1 MSAKPKL
8 IVILGPTAVGKSDLA
23 VELAKDIHG
32 EIVSADSRQIYRGMT
47 IGTGKITKK
56 EMLGVPHHLLD
67 IVEPMTEYNVT
78 KYQRD
83 ANKAIKGILERQNT
97 PIICGGTGFYI
108 QAVINDVVYP
118 SVKPNKILRAKLE
131 KKTLTSL
138 LRQLERLDKKTF
150 DRIDK
155 NNKVKIVRAL
165 EIVLTIGSVP
175 PVQTSQPYNVLQ
187 IGVIA
192 PDEVLKERIY
202 KRLIKRLKVGMLREI
217 RKLHDNG
224 VSWKR
229 MEGFGLEYRY
239 LTRYLTGQ
247 ITKDQMIEQLNSAIW
262 QYARRQKGWFRRDRN
277 IQWFELKDK
286 NRIAKLIRKFMTK
299 K

>member
-1 MSAKPKL
+1 MPAKPKL

-23 VELAKDIHG
+23 VELAKDISG

-56 EMLGVPHHLLD
+56 EMLGVSHHLLD

-83 ANKAIKGILERQNT
+83 ANKAIKAILERHNT
-97 PIICGGTGFYI
+97 PVICGGTGFYI
-108 QAVINDVVYP
+108 QSVINNVIYP
-118 SVKPNKILRAKLE
+118 SVKPNKTLRAKLE

-138 LRQLERLDKKTF
+138 LKQLEKLDQKTF

-155 NNKVKIVRAL
+155 NNKVKVIRAL
-165 EIVLTIGSVP
+165 EIALVLGSVP
-175 PVQTSQPYNVLQ
+175 PVQTSQPYDVLQ
-187 IGVIA
+187 IGIIA
-192 PDEVLKERIY
+192 PDEVLKDRIY
-202 KRLIKRLKVGMLREI
+202 KRLIKRLKGGMLREI
-217 RKLHDNG
+217 KKLHDNG

-239 LTRYLTGQ
+239 LTRYLTGK

-262 QYARRQKGWFRRDRN
+262 QYARRQKGWFRRDKS

-286 NRIAKLIRKFMTK
+286 NRIAKLIKGFLK
-299 K
+299 